1 MNKDLDLIRKTYLR
15 REIFDLYEN
24 ARILFNDYYNDKESY
39 LEEDIKKIY
48 DLILKVQEN
57 INNIEGEID

>member
-1 MNKDLDLIRKTYLR
+1 MKEIELIYKLNLR

-24 ARILFNDYYNDKESY
+24 ARILFNNYYNGKEDYS
-39 LEEDIKKIY
+39 EEDIKKIY

-57 INNIEGEID
+57 INNIKSEIE